1 MEVIIKHDPN
11 TKVTYMTINGFN
23 VSMVPESYGYGK
35 IKRML
40 EKKTP
45 IADWVGANGDWGGIL
60 NEVVQACNICQIE
73 FLFTGSRKDF
83 EILKNSCEKQ
93 NNERAMHCDISYE
106 LECEITDPNEIS
118 TKVDSTPETKIIVT
132 ATMSSGKSTLINA
145 LVGEKVKKISM
156 EVCTAKVSYIH
167 NAIRDSIESEK
178 ANCSK
183 VNSVPEVNGQTMSEE
198 EPTDIYIEFNSLFA
212 NDKPLCLIDTPGVD
226 ASEKLDSR
234 HKQITYQELLKEDF
248 DKIVDVIASD
258 NIGTDSEIDHLKWIS
273 KNIGDKEIV
282 FVLNKV
288 DMYSP
293 EDDDIDN
300 CVEKL
305 RNELVG
311 LGFDNPVICPVS
323 AQFGYLL
330 KRKMSG
336 DELSKRENRD
346 YSLML
351 CSFEDA
357 FYDMTRF
364 YDDKDS
370 SDIEPYDMTMYK
382 KSGMYYLEKTLF
394 SALEDNKMKEVFIKY
409 NPYKLETEFTV
420 DGEQLAENSRIG
432 EKIVPGS
439 RLQDWIEE
447 LPKLLVEEYNDK
459 LIKIIFHGTTPDFE
473 DVEEVFTNAEANG
486 EISDYTLKHIP
497 AKETSDKIPLI
508 ASVFKEIQNGPF
520 DELRDPEVIDAFNKA
535 NGGEFEVCVVAT
547 MSAGKSTLINAMLGA
562 KLMPSKQEACTAV
575 ITRIKDVDD
584 SKTWKADVYNKD
596 AQRIKTFTDLNYA
609 DMTALNADK
618 DVSEIRISGNI
629 PFVRSDDT
637 SLVLIDTPGPNNAR
651 NPEHRKVQSE
661 FLSKSS
667 KSLVLYIMTG
677 TFGNND
683 DNELL
688 KRVAESMAVEGKQSK
703 DRFIFVVNKMD
714 DRNVEDDGEIDD
726 TLERVRDYLKGHGI
740 ANPNVFPAAALP
752 ALNIRRL
759 LNGEKLKS
767 AIARDTETSIETLN
781 DSEFHLEEHTPLPGN
796 LKKEIKNEL
805 EAAERSDDE
814 KIQAL
819 IHSGIPSIEAS
830 IRQYVEKYAKTAK
843 ITNIVNTFMH
853 KLESLGCME
862 KLKKELATDCGK
874 REEIINAIGAIRC
887 KIDNANEVKK
897 FEAEVQKARKKMDE
911 EADKAI
917 NGILKK
923 YQDKIIEFIVSYS
936 SKLNTRAKDDVQPL
950 KIDFDKAEEF
960 VETIRKLVETLSP
973 DFEVDLNGVIE
984 DTIVKVGNDLIEAY
998 KKKVDSL
1005 AEEIGFNGEKIKI
1018 DPLSIL
1024 NGSIP
1029 NFNDSLKDQL
1039 KHKEKVED
1047 GKEWVE
1053 NTDKKW
1059 YKPWTWFQEKGY
1071 FRTKYRDEEFI
1082 YFAELSEELQI
1093 PIRRNIYENGK
1104 QAKEL
1109 ASSKAEDIIVL
1120 FKNEFKKIDGILKN
1134 KLDELENYANNEEA
1148 IADKIKD
1155 TEEKIKWLD
1164 GLKEKVNSILEL

>member
-1 MEVIIKHDPN
+1 MEVVIKHDPN

-23 VSMVPESYGYGK
+23 VSMVSESYGYGK
-35 IKRML
+35 INRML

-45 IADWVGANGDWGGIL
+45 IADWAGANGDWTGIL
-60 NEVVQACNICQIE
+60 NEIVSACNVRQIL

-93 NNERAMHCDISYE
+93 NIERAIYCDISYE
-106 LECEITDPNEIS
+106 FEYEIADQSEIHK
-118 TKVDSTPETKIIVT
+118 KVDNTQETQIIVT
-132 ATMSSGKSTLINA
+132 ANMSSGKSTLINA
-145 LVGEKVKKISM
+145 LVGKKVKKTSM

-167 NAIRDSIESEK
+167 NALCDNIESEVTSCSE
-178 ANCSK
+178 ANSE
-183 VNSVPEVNGQTMSEE
+183 SEINGHISPKD
-198 EPTDIYIEFNSLFA
+198 EPTDIYVRFNSQFA
-212 NDKPLCLIDTPGVD
+212 DDKPICLIDTPGVD
-226 ASEKLDSR
+226 ASESLDFR
-234 HKQITYQELLKEDF
+234 HKQITYQELLKNDF
-248 DKIVDVIASD
+248 DKIVYVISSD
-258 NIGTDSEIDHLKWIS
+258 NTGTDSEIDHLRWVS
-273 KNIGDKEIV
+273 KNIGDKDII

-293 EDDDIDN
+293 EDDDIDD

-305 RNELVG
+305 RTELVG
-311 LGFDNPVICPVS
+311 LGFDDPAICPVS

-336 DELSKRENRD
+336 CELSKDEERN
-346 YSLML
+346 YLQKSI
-351 CSFEDA
+351 SFNDS

-364 YDDKDS
+364 YTDDDS
-370 SDIEPYDMTMYK
+370 SDIESYEMMYK
-382 KSGMYYLEKTLF
+382 QSGMYYLEKTLF
-394 SALEDNKMKEVFIKY
+394 SALEDNKMKAVFIKY

-420 DGEQLAENSRIG
+420 DGEKLAENSRIG

-447 LPKLLVEEYNDK
+447 LPELLVEEYNDK
-459 LIKIIFHGTTPDFE
+459 SIRIVFHGTALDYE
-473 DVEEVFTNAEANG
+473 DIKEVFANAEDNG
-486 EISDYTLKHIP
+486 KISDYTLEHIP

-508 ASVFKEIQNGPF
+508 GSVFKEIQSGPF

-759 LNGEKLKS
+759 LKGEKLIR
-767 AIARDTETSIETLN
+767 AIARDAEKSIETLN

-796 LKKEIKNEL
+796 LKKEIENEL
-805 EAAERSDDE
+805 EVAERSDDE
-814 KIQAL
+814 KTQAL

-862 KLKKELATDCGK
+862 NLKKELATDCEK
-874 REEIINAIGAIRC
+874 REKIIKAIGEIRC
-887 KIDNANEVKK
+887 KIDNANEAKK
-897 FEAEVQKARKKMDE
+897 FEAEVQKAQVNMLN
-911 EADKAI
+911 EAEKAI
-917 NGILKK
+917 KAILKK
-923 YQDKIIEFIVSYS
+923 YQDKIIEFIDQYRC
-936 SKLNTRAKDDVQPL
+936 KLNKSNNDDVQPL
-950 KIDFDKAEEF
+950 KIDFDQAEEF

-973 DFEVDLNGVIE
+973 DFEVDLNDVIE

-998 KKKVDSL
+998 KKKIDSL

-1039 KHKEKVED
+1039 KHKEKVKD
-1047 GKEWVE
+1047 GEEWVE

-1082 YFAELSEELQI
+1082 YFSELSEELQI
-1093 PIRRNIYENGK
+1093 PIQDNIYENGE
-1104 QAKEL
+1104 QAVKLAISKSEEIIEL
-1109 ASSKAEDIIVL
+1109 
-1120 FKNEFKKIDGILKN
+1120 FNNEFEKIDGILKN

-1155 TEEKIKWLD
+1155 TEEKIKWID
-1164 GLKEKVNSILEL
+1164 NLKKKVNSILEL